1 MSPAQPE
8 PAGLKREIGLFGATA
23 LGIGAIIG
31 SGIFVVTGIVAGIA
45 GPAMIISVLIA
56 GIIALFS
63 ALSVAELSVY
73 IPEEGGTYA
82 YAQQLISPFAGFIRR
97 LDLDFFQYLC
107 RGCRIA
113 GICPLFCN
121 PVSRYPGKINRGNN
135 LPDLY
140 RHKLYRAERI
150 DPSQQFT
157 RFAQGAHS
165 PLLYSVWPGIFQR

>member
-63 ALSVAELSVY
+63 ALSVAELSVFL
-73 IPEEGGTYA
+73 PEEGGTYV
-82 YAQQLISPFAGFIRR
+82 YAQKLISPFAGFIAGS
-97 LDLDFFQYLC
+97 DLDFFQYLC
-107 RGCRIA
+107 RGCGLA

-121 PVSRYPGKINRGNN
+121 PVSGYSSKRYRGNN

-140 RHKLYRAERI
+140 H
-150 DPSQQFT
+150 
-157 RFAQGAHS
+157 H
-165 PLLYSVWPGIFQR
+165 